1 MHPTYQKFTEF
12 FTLSLLRER
21 FPGFPSGSIR
31 ASESPDFLVAITP
44 RKRIGIELT
53 RIVQLPALSIA
64 YGGITIQE
72 QFLEMI
78 KNRVNVLWP
87 GGVWIRLRFSAHY
100 ALTPENLLSNAIMGA
115 AAIRRAAENLKR
127 QITTLLLN
135 SAQLPPALSA
145 IWIGVLPDS
154 QGEVWEVEQEP
165 LPVKAFRDAIALRIA
180 RKEEKTTIYKQKRL
194 HQLWLLLYAGTL
206 PKVNIN
212 QISGIPI
219 QSTKAWNRILL
230 LELDKRRVYELTG
243 NDWQI

>member
-1 MHPTYQKFTEF
+1 MHPSDQKFTEF
-12 FTLSLLRER
+12 LAVSLLKER
-21 FPGFPSGSIR
+21 FSDFPSGSIK
-31 ASESPDFLVAITP
+31 ATESPDFLVEITP

-53 RIVQLPALSIA
+53 RIVQQPALSKA
-64 YGGITIQE
+64 YGVITIQE

-78 KNRVNVLWP
+78 KNRVNVVWP

-115 AAIRRAAENLKR
+115 AAIRKAAENLKR
-127 QITTLLLN
+127 QLTTLLLN
-135 SAQLPPALSA
+135 NAQLPPALSA

-154 QGEVWEVEQEP
+154 PGEVWEMEQEP
-165 LPVKAFRDAIALRIA
+165 LPVLAFREAIAQRIA
-180 RKEEKTTIYKQKRL
+180 RKVEKTTIYKQKRL
-194 HQLWLLLYAGTL
+194 HQLWLLLYTGTL
-206 PKVNIN
+206 PTVNIN

-219 QSTKAWNRILL
+219 QSSMAWNRILL